1 MTRQSRDTLSQ
12 FMLSQWASSLRD
24 NNKFLFIDIVFD
36 VTNREK
42 LDQIYHNYLYWCN
55 EANTF
60 IFGDAVSDNK
70 TPITC

>member
-42 LDQIYHNYLYWCN
+42 LDQIYPSEL
-55 EANTF
+55 
-60 IFGDAVSDNK
+60 FGLVQRG
-70 TPITC
+70 